1 MDRNSLI
8 EMFNEIQEKRGRSRT
23 TDEGAILQEIG
34 FRSLDFS
41 ELALRVERGVDREL
55 SFNAASLRQIR
66 TLGDVLDFLSEAAN
80 IA

>member
-1 MDRNSLI
+1 MDRDSLI
-8 EMFNEIQEKRGRSRT
+8 EMFNEIQEKRGRSKT

-41 ELALRVERGVDREL
+41 ELALRVERVLDYEL

>member
-1 MDRNSLI
+1 M
-8 EMFNEIQEKRGRSRT
+8 
-23 TDEGAILQEIG
+23 QEIG

-41 ELALRVERGVDREL
+41 ELALRVERSVDREL

-66 TLGDVLDFLSEAAN
+66 TLRDVLDFLSEAAN